1 MKKNSNVDAHISLP
15 LIDSELMISHSAGSD
30 LLTFNNSYDNS
41 TLNSI
46 FRPNAFIKKK
56 HALQYQ
62 LHSLL
67 STILY

>member
-1 MKKNSNVDAHISLP
+1 MKKNSNVDVHISLP

-46 FRPNAFIKKK
+46 FRQNALIKKK
-56 HALQYQ
+56 TCT
-62 LHSLL
+62 SI
-67 STILY
+67 STT